1 MDLNFADGYG
11 VVCRSW
17 ADAWR
22 PRTPVGVAQW
32 AETHRLVSDKE
43 SRMPGPWRNDIVPY
57 GLAIMAALGPEHPAP
72 IVVFKKSAQVAA
84 TQIGCNW
91 IGWTISEDPTNMLLL
106 APTSSTA
113 RKFVRTKLHPMFDA
127 TPVLAKLQLT
137 GRKSDQSMQI
147 KEFPRGFLFVGSLGI
162 ADDLAM
168 TSVGRL
174 MVDEVDRMPVALED
188 EGDQIEIALRR
199 GATYVGRFKAFLNS
213 TPTTEEGS
221 RLEPY
226 WLNSTQDRFYLPC
239 PHCGTMQHLVWDN
252 LKWLAGRPKTAEYM
266 CEECAAMIAESHKT
280 DMLAAGEWRARFP
293 ERESEVKGFHINCL
307 YTPPGLG
314 DTWAMNAAA
323 FESARGRPEKLK
335 VFTQTRLGE
344 VTKSPKE
351 KLSWEAIWERR
362 EPFKF
367 RTIPVGVLLLTAGVD
382 VQRDRLE
389 TQIAGWS
396 RDERATVIDYL
407 IVPGDPTDD
416 EVWTKLD
423 DYLALAITNSF
434 GIPMRIS
441 ATAIDAGYL
450 QHDVLNF
457 VRTRKARNIFAT
469 KGMPQVS
476 RQIIGRP
483 AHVDIKFRGRVWK
496 HGAELWPI
504 GVPNAKTT
512 LFERL
517 RNDAKLLPA
526 DRHFRFSED
535 LSQEYFHQLTA
546 ERYDPKT
553 GKWVETAERNEALD
567 TLLGAMAAAMHP
579 AVRVNMM
586 RESDW
591 QRLEQLYE
599 PKDSVRVVEPVLGAA
614 PVPRRG
620 GGFLPTV
627 ATVRNPE

>member
-1 MDLNFADGYG
+1 MPG
-11 VVCRSW
+11 
-17 ADAWR
+17 AWR
-22 PRTPVGVAQW
+22 N
-32 AETHRLVSDKE
+32 
-43 SRMPGPWRNDIVPY
+43 SRVPY
-57 GLAIMAALGPEHPAP
+57 GIGIMNALDDDHPAP
-72 IVVFKKSAQVAA
+72 LVVWKKSGQVAA
-84 TQIGCNW
+84 SQIGCNW
-91 IGWTISEDPTNMLLL
+91 IGKTIHNDPKNMLLL
-106 APTSSTA
+106 TPTNSSG
-113 RKFVRTKLHPMFDA
+113 RKFMKTKLHPMFEA
-127 TPVLAKLQLT
+127 TPVLARLRLT

-147 KEFPRGFLFVGSLGI
+147 KQFPQGFLFVGSLGI

-168 TSVGRL
+168 ISVCR
-174 MVDEVDRMPVALED
+174 MMIDEVDRMPKELEE
-188 EGDQIEIALRR
+188 EGDQVEIALMRL
-199 GATYVGRFKAFLNS
+199 ASYVGRSKVFLNS

-221 RLEPY
+221 RIEPY
-226 WLNSTQDRFYLPC
+226 WKLSTQDHFYLPC
-239 PHCGTMQHLVWDN
+239 PHCDAMQALVWDN
-252 LKWLAGRPKTAEYM
+252 LKWVDGKPAGAQYM
-266 CEECAAMIAESHKT
+266 CEVCAKLISESHKT
-280 DMLAAGEWRARFP
+280 DMLAAGDWRSTFP
-293 ERESEVKGFHINCL
+293 EREAEIKGFHTNCL
-307 YTPPGLG
+307 YTPVGLG
-314 DTWAMNAAA
+314 HTWAMNAAA
-323 FESARGRPEKLK
+323 YERMRRQPEKLK
-335 VFTQTRLGE
+335 AFINTRLGE
-344 VTKSPKE
+344 VTKSPRE

-362 EPFKF
+362 EPFKS
-367 RTIPVGVLLLTAGVD
+367 RTIPAGVLLLTAGVD

-389 TQIAGWS
+389 VQIVGWS
-396 RDERATVIDYL
+396 RDELATVIDYL
-407 IVPGDPTDD
+407 IIPGDPTDD

-423 DYLALAITNSF
+423 DYLALAITNSC
-434 GIPMRIS
+434 GIPMRIA

-546 ERYDPKT
+546 ERYDPNT

-567 TLLGAMAAAMHP
+567 TILGAMAAAMHP

-586 RESDW
+586 RELDW

-599 PKDSVRVVEPVLGAA
+599 PKDSVSVAAPVLEPLLGTA

-627 ATVRNPE
+627 ATVRNSE